1 MSRSVRIS
9 IFAIALLALC
19 AAPQLRADGIDTFT
33 YTESNGDLVASLVWQ
48 LPASPSLD
56 SSFTGTGTG
65 FTIGTDTGSFFLDG
79 TFLFPF
85 SDTFSF
91 SDQLDGGG
99 VNDIGGDL
107 GSVLALSTDQ
117 LEQFYSGGADNPT
130 FTPGTYQVI
139 NAADNPPG
147 PGTLVISAPEPPA
160 IILLLVG
167 LCSMVFVAFRKR
179 LVVV

>member
-33 YTESNGDLVASLVWQ
+33 YTESGDGVVVTLVWQ

-56 SSFTGTGTG
+56 SSSFTNTG
-65 FTIGTDTGSFFLDG
+65 FTIETDTGSFFLDG
-79 TFLFPF
+79 AFLFPF

-91 SDQLDGGG
+91 SDQPDGGG
-99 VNDIGGDL
+99 VNDIGYAGL
-107 GSVLALSTDQ
+107 GSVLALSTYQFD
-117 LEQFYSGGADNPT
+117 QFYSGGADSPT
-130 FTPGTYQVI
+130 FTPGTYQVT
-139 NAADNPPG
+139 NAVDTT
-147 PGTLVISAPEPPA
+147 PGTLVISAPEPSA

-167 LCSMVFVAFRKR
+167 LCGMVFVAFRKK

>member
-9 IFAIALLALC
+9 IFAVALLALC

-33 YTESNGDLVASLVWQ
+33 YTESGAGLVATLVWQ

-56 SSFTGTGTG
+56 PSFTNTGTG

-91 SDQLDGGG
+91 SDELDGGG
-99 VNDIGGDL
+99 VNDIGGGL
-107 GSVLALSTDQ
+107 GSVLALSTEQFDQ
-117 LEQFYSGGADNPT
+117 LYSGGADSPT
-130 FTPGTYQVI
+130 FTPGTYQVD
-139 NAADNPPG
+139 NAVDTT

-160 IILLLVG
+160 ILLLLVG
-167 LCSMVFVAFRKR
+167 LCSMVFVAFRKK
-179 LVVV
+179 LVVA

>member
-56 SSFTGTGTG
+56 SFTSTNTG
-65 FTIGTDTGSFFLDG
+65 FTIETDTGSFFLDG
-79 TFLFPF
+79 AFLFPF

-91 SDQLDGGG
+91 FDQPDGGG
-99 VNDIGGDL
+99 VNDIGYAGL
-107 GSVLALSTDQ
+107 GSVLALSTYQFD
-117 LEQFYSGGADNPT
+117 QFYSGGADSPT
-130 FTPGTYQVI
+130 FTPGTYQVN
-139 NAADNPPG
+139 NAVDST

-167 LCSMVFVAFRKR
+167 LCSMVFVAFRKK